1 MVNIQIVSDLHLEF
15 REEKFTNLFTPA
27 APILCLLG
35 DICACGT
42 VPDFEIF
49 KKFINFI
56 SKKFEYILHIP
67 GNHEY
72 YTAGNK
78 NITYAD
84 NIPGIHKKIK
94 EFFKS
99 FNNIYFLNNDK
110 LNISINNKKYVFIGS
125 TLWSNV
131 KKDDRN
137 EVQSVMNDYSAIYVP
152 DKKNTSMV
160 RKFNIDDMSNIH
172 LKSVKYIKKIISS
185 IKPDETCILLT
196 HHKPV
201 RDKSLSDITSQ
212 AYETDLVDV
221 IIKQPV
227 KLAAHGH
234 THRKY
239 DKIVNGVRI
248 VSNPKGYINQKTL
261 FNSKGIYSV

>member
-15 REEKFTNLFTPA
+15 REDKFTNLFTPS

-42 VPDFEIF
+42 VQDFEIF
-49 KKFINFI
+49 KKFICYI
-56 SKKFEYILHIP
+56 SKKYDYILHIP

-72 YTAGNK
+72 YTSGNK
-78 NITYAD
+78 NITYGD
-84 NIPGIHKKIK
+84 TIPGIHKKIK
-94 EFFKS
+94 FFFKS
-99 FNNIYFLNNDK
+99 FNNVFFLNNNK
-110 LNISINNKKYVFIGS
+110 LNITIDKKKYIFIGS

-131 KKDDRN
+131 QKKDRKK
-137 EVQSVMNDYSAIYVP
+137 VQSLMNDYSTIYMP
-152 DKKNTSMV
+152 DKSYPSGV
-160 RKFNIDDMSNIH
+160 RKYTIEDMSKLH
-172 LKSVKYIKKIISS
+172 LNSVKYIKKIISE
-185 IKPDETCILLT
+185 IRPDETCILLT

-201 RDKSLSDITSQ
+201 RDKPLHDKISQ

-221 IIKQPV
+221 LIKYPV

-234 THRKY
+234 THIKY

-248 VSNPKGYINQKTL
+248 VSNPKGYINQRTL
-261 FNSKGIYSV
+261 FKSKDIYAI